1 MSMRF
6 GPLLAVAA
14 ASLLCSTP
22 ALAVQAATKTSVE
35 KPKPKESKVL
45 KRRCE
50 NISPLGSRIAT
61 KRVCGT
67 EAEWRDYQLQDRQ
80 AVEKAQMGPC
90 VRGGGC

>member
-6 GPLLAVAA
+6 EPLLAVTAA
-14 ASLLCSTP
+14 ILLCSSP
-22 ALAVQAATKTSVE
+22 AMAAQAMKVSVE
-35 KPKPKESKVL
+35 KPKPKESKLL

-50 NISPLGSRIAT
+50 NIIPLGSRIAT

-67 EAEWRDYQLQDRQ
+67 EAEWRDYQLQDRE
-80 AVEKAQMGPC
+80 AVEKAQMGPW